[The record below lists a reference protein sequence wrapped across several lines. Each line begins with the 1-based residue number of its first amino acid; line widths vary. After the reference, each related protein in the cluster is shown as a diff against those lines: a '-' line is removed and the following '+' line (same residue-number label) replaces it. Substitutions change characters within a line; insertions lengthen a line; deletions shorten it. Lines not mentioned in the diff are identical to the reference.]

1 MHRLARLAIGLQA
14 VWACA
19 CTSTNA
25 AHVSEEPTDRPA
37 SQAVVDQSGAL
48 KMAGPADVEV
58 RHEYCRPGT
67 ELEAGRIMIPQIE
80 LGLSYPVGKGSD
92 DDNRHAIPYIKSSCA
107 PN

>member
-1 MHRLARLAIGLQA
+1 MHKLARLAVGLQA
-14 VWACA
+14 VCACA
-19 CTSTNA
+19 CSSTNA
-25 AHVSEEPTDRPA
+25 VHVSEEPIARPA
-37 SQAVVDQSGAL
+37 SEVVNDQSGAL
-48 KMAGPADVEV
+48 KVAGPSDIEV

-92 DDNRHAIPYIKSSCA
+92 DDDRRAVPYIKSSCA

>member
-1 MHRLARLAIGLQA
+1 MHKLARLAVGLQTM
-14 VWACA
+14 WTCA
-19 CTSTNA
+19 CTSTTA
-25 AHVSEEPTDRPA
+25 ANVREEPIARPA
-37 SQAVVDQSGAL
+37 PQAVIDQSGAL
-48 KMAGPADVEV
+48 KMAGPADIEV